1 MDDETIRT
9 AVGVRL
15 GVALCSPHSCQL
27 CREVVDELGLHGLS
41 CQKSKGRIPRHTALN
56 QLIKQNLASVHI
68 LSTLQPRG
76 LCSSNECHPD
86 GVTIIPWSQGKCLA
100 WDVTCHDSFAPTN
113 LPLTHTGAG
122 LLANHVAEGKRDTYS
137 ELATMYALV
146 PIAIETTGVYG
157 DDALDFF
164 KALGRRIREYTHDP
178 ISYFKLTQRVGVTIQ
193 RFNSLAI
200 VSTCSI

>member
-1 MDDETIRT
+1 M
-9 AVGVRL
+9 
-15 GVALCSPHSCQL
+15 
-27 CREVVDELGLHGLS
+27 
-41 CQKSKGRIPRHTALN
+41 
-56 QLIKQNLASVHI
+56 
-68 LSTLQPRG
+68 
-76 LCSSNECHPD
+76 
-86 GVTIIPWSQGKCLA
+86 
-100 WDVTCHDSFAPTN
+100 
-113 LPLTHTGAG
+113 THAGAG
-122 LLANHVAEGKRDTYS
+122 LFLAKCAAEGKRDTYS
-137 ELATMYALV
+137 GLTTMYALV